1 MDENSFSPLEWENHM
16 NNSITKELFL
26 KTRDYESNQGSL
38 TSFVEQGYVKLFK
51 SQTKNPLSKDLLQ
64 SIPSLAHLFM
74 CAAKWSKYRQIY
86 SFDKTLLDYLLE
98 NVNATSINSNML
110 LYKLPFP
117 AFYVKN
123 TINIGKY
130 CVEGFYVYLNK
141 FNENNRIALEI
152 NAGVK
157 NTEYTFTY
165 TIALEKDDEF
175 PLNEYIKFSTEDNT
189 FVPEEDLD
197 SIEDTYSRF
206 LQAAIILI
214 TYLCTDKVDV
224 VRRKEE
230 YTPRNSKNKKP
241 KKADLKLVGAKT
253 ARVIKERKIRY
264 VYEDSK
270 EVTGDRK
277 GKSKA
282 AHFRSAHYHS
292 FWTGKRSEPEN
303 RQLIVKLLDPIFVN
317 GTDKET
323 PVTERRVVKEGRTNN
338 TERK

>member
-51 SQTKNPLSKDLLQ
+51 SKTKNPLSKDLLQ

-130 CVEGFYVYLNK
+130 CIEGFYVYLNK
-141 FNENNRIALEI
+141 FYENNRIALEI

-165 TIALEKDDEF
+165 TINLEKDDEF

-189 FVPEEDLD
+189 FVPKEDLD

-241 KKADLKLVGAKT
+241 KKLKF
-253 ARVIKERKIRY
+253 Y
-264 VYEDSK
+264 NY
-270 EVTGDRK
+270 
-277 GKSKA
+277 
-282 AHFRSAHYHS
+282 Y
-292 FWTGKRSEPEN
+292 
-303 RQLIVKLLDPIFVN
+303 
-317 GTDKET
+317 
-323 PVTERRVVKEGRTNN
+323 
-338 TERK
+338 